1 MSFLS
6 NSAKKRE
13 YKIFNILCIFLLC
26 LLLTVV
32 PIPNIAKWVW
42 PQWLLVFVIY
52 KVISEPQKFGIF
64 FGFMIGLTLDL
75 LLGNKLGIH
84 ALSFSLI
91 SYFLL
96 KVQQRVHLY
105 PGIQLF
111 LLVFLVILLDFILVI
126 LFTPSYINWIFF
138 GQSILLAM
146 STAITWA
153 IVTSVF
159 KAKYRF

>member
-6 NSAKKRE
+6 NSARKQE
-13 YKIFNILCIFLLC
+13 YGILNIFFAFVLC

-32 PIPNIAKWVW
+32 PMPNIAKWVW
-42 PQWLLVFVIY
+42 PQWLLVLVIY
-52 KVISEPQKFGIF
+52 KVISNPKKFGIF
-64 FGFMIGLTLDL
+64 FGFTTGVILDL

-111 LLVFLVILLDFILVI
+111 LIVFLIILIDSILVI
-126 LFTPSYINWIFF
+126 LFTPSNINWIFI
-138 GQSILLAM
+138 GQNILSAI
-146 STAITWA
+146 STAITWSV
-153 IVTSVF
+153 VTSVF
-159 KAKYRF
+159 KAKHRF